1 MKFEISKSMEN
12 KINNWDK
19 CEPKDV
25 TRAKFAYIF
34 IPTSLGLVIKVQ
46 CDVCKRELLLTEDD

>member
-25 TRAKFAYIF
+25 TGAKFAYIF
-34 IPTSLGLVIKVQ
+34 IPTKSRIGYQGPV
-46 CDVCKRELLLTEDD
+46 

>member
-25 TRAKFAYIF
+25 TEQ
-34 IPTSLGLVIKVQ
+34 SLRTYLYQQV
-46 CDVCKRELLLTEDD
+46 